1 MLQKFVRNI
10 ICAIT
15 ERLKWKRGTMA
26 KVILTFVVVLCLLA
40 SSYSFAPS
48 SARFLS
54 SALLAGKEELDS
66 QGYIVKP
73 RDWFNGL
80 SGDPG
85 ASLTDPRAVSPEMKG
100 TALICIII
108 VIFFAVI
115 FRMISSFMIFMI
127 EICYE
132 FSIEVEIMLIFIKN
146 KIPHEQEQ

>member
-1 MLQKFVRNI
+1 LQKLFRDI
-10 ICAIT
+10 IGAIT
-15 ERLKWKRGTMA
+15 GRLKWKKGKMA

-48 SARFLS
+48 STRFLS
-54 SALLAGKEELDS
+54 SALHAEKEELDS

-100 TALICIII
+100 AVLICITHL
-108 VIFFAVI
+108 
-115 FRMISSFMIFMI
+115 R
-127 EICYE
+127 
-132 FSIEVEIMLIFIKN
+132 
-146 KIPHEQEQ
+146 